1 MARAMQGFW
10 IVMADRISCYHIM
23 LSAMLA
29 IVSVAV
35 TKKAA
40 TFDLTQHMPDCAP
53 PAQLASLVR
62 ACSLVR
68 SLVGCRFVRIAILS
82 VLGSSAAATLP

>member
-62 ACSLVR
+62 ACSFAR
-68 SLVGCRFVRIAILS
+68 CVGCRFVRIAILS